1 MKYYIRPLIICF
13 ICIFICISVF
23 FGIKYFFINN
33 YNVKVNAANS
43 FVQAVT
49 KESTDVEYRTT
60 IETLPQVDWMESDGE
75 AYTDSNQV
83 YSLEHPPYE
92 VAPAFNDDGSIVYDG
107 KTLTELT
114 EKINRVYVNSYLKNT
129 GYFFANFSKKTGIN
143 PYLLVA
149 ITIAEQGC
157 NTTCTPA
164 SITHNNFVGM
174 LYYSGGVKYHIH
186 YDTLD
191 EGLNA
196 YFNNVQ
202 RLYNSYSEPQY
213 TVEELAGRWNPA
225 GGQWYIDT
233 LYRWIDYVKNK

>member
-13 ICIFICISVF
+13 ICVFICISVF

-83 YSLEHPPYE
+83 Y
-92 VAPAFNDDGSIVYDG
+92 
-107 KTLTELT
+107 
-114 EKINRVYVNSYLKNT
+114 LKNT
-129 GYFFANFSKKTGIN
+129 GYFFANYAKKTGIN

-157 NTTCTPA
+157 NTTCTQA
-164 SITHNNFVGM
+164 SIQHNNFVGM

-196 YFNNVQ
+196 FFNNVQ
-202 RLYNSYSEPQY
+202 RLYSSYPEPQY